1 MFRKSPEC
9 RYCIGAFL
17 RLTFIASIAISTP
30 TSAAQPFLTQ
40 DQNPFSLIHGLPQ
53 AVAAQLPETDTGQ
66 WSLTLDVT
74 NTLNGETNGSENLL
88 LDFESYNLRFSWLYG
103 LNENWALKIDIPLIY
118 YGEGFLDNTIDSWH
132 EFFHLPRA
140 DRPNVTDNQFQIFY
154 DRNSQTLINLD
165 TANSGLADIQIALG
179 RNILKTQDS
188 TLSAWISTDLATGDQ
203 ASLRGNDSSDLS
215 LWFAGD
221 YQLNPKWS
229 IDANIGILLPGE
241 KQIFTLTVEDQV
253 FYAYTG
259 IQWQIHEI
267 IDLRMQIN
275 GHTQFYSDSQLLLL
289 GPAYNMV
296 LGGRIHVSKCSD
308 IDLAFSEDIQ
318 VGRTPDVSFLLSWKS
333 HFDCQ

>member
-9 RYCIGAFL
+9 RCCTGAFL
-17 RLTFIASIAISTP
+17 CLSFITFIAIPTTASST
-30 TSAAQPFLTQ
+30 PFLTQ
-40 DQNPFSLIHGLPQ
+40 DQNPFSLIHGLPL
-53 AVAAQLPETDTGQ
+53 AVDAQLIEVDARQ

-74 NTLNGETNGSENLL
+74 NTLNGETNGSESLL
-88 LDFESYNLRFSWLYG
+88 LDFESYNLRFSWLQS

-154 DRNSQTLINLD
+154 DRNGQTLINLD

-179 RNILKTQDS
+179 RSISKTHDS

-221 YQLNPKWS
+221 YQLKPKWS
-229 IDANIGILLPGE
+229 VDANVGILFPGE
-241 KQIFTLTVEDQV
+241 NQIFTLAVEDQV

-308 IDLAFSEDIQ
+308 MDLAFSEDIQ

-333 HFDCQ
+333 SFNCQ